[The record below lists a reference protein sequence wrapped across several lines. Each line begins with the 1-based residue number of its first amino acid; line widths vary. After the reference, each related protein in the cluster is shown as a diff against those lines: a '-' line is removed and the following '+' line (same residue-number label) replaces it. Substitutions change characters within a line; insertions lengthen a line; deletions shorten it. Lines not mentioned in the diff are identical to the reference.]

1 MSASDRPAAT
11 TLVRD
16 SRRPGINSRS
26 GSIVNVTRSSELIPR
41 RWSSA
46 AISPAVTSITLGF
59 AAILFILRCN
69 RRSLHPAGHFLDGHR
84 LPRLHRDCIITQK
97 NFLVKIILAEREGG
111 NEPRRTPQASFAAGA
126 MTTRSPKPSTAFT
139 RPRSSVG
146 ADPGNRWRPSSSRP
160 SNGSI
165 GSTTDA
171 SWSPSETSR
180 QPRPNN
186 GISPCWTR

>member
-1 MSASDRPAAT
+1 MSLSMSASDRPAAT

-46 AISPAVTSITLGF
+46 AISPAVTSITLGV

-111 NEPRRTPQASFAAGA
+111 NEPRRTPQASFARGRLG
-126 MTTRSPKPSTAFT
+126 ML
-139 RPRSSVG
+139 
-146 ADPGNRWRPSSSRP
+146 SRVMI
-160 SNGSI
+160 SI
-165 GSTTDA
+165 L
-171 SWSPSETSR
+171 
-180 QPRPNN
+180 QPRMKAAASCLESLSRSFRKSSDFRA
-186 GISPCWTR
+186 GS